1 MNKQPLTVEDLEL
14 VIRIH
19 QKVLELHNRLLLD
32 IVTQVNSLTDAHNAE
47 KQ

>member
-1 MNKQPLTVEDLEL
+1 MSKPSKKEIIKVLA
-14 VIRIH
+14 IH
-19 QKVLELHNRLLLD
+19 QEILERHSRLLLG

>member
-1 MNKQPLTVEDLEL
+1 MSKPSKKEIVL
-14 VIRIH
+14 
-19 QKVLELHNRLLLD
+19 VLELHQKILEQHLRLLLG

>member
-1 MNKQPLTVEDLEL
+1 MSKKEIIKVLA
-14 VIRIH
+14 IH
-19 QKVLELHNRLLLD
+19 QKILERHNRLLLE